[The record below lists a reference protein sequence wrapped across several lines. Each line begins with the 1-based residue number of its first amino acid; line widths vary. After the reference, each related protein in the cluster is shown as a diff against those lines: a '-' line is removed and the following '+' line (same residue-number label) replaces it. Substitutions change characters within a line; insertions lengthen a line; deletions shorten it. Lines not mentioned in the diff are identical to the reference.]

1 MMTPFK
7 KYSYEGGRITWET
20 NIFKVYVHK
29 QQTFKKDLFFTKNK
43 IVEYF
48 LR

>member
-1 MMTPFK
+1 MMTQFK
-7 KYSYEGGRITWET
+7 KYPYEGGRITWET

-29 QQTFKKDLFFTKNK
+29 QQPLKKDHFFTKNK
-43 IVEYF
+43 FVEYF